1 MEKPAKSKQ
10 GIFSGMILIWIF
22 FVCESGLSSQQRP
35 QIDPF
40 YVQLLEKAQ
49 KSFLAKNYE
58 EAIRQLEIAAFGLAQ
73 DKVLQAKAYVY
84 LGLSHFYLKDIK
96 KSEKFLRQA
105 ADIMGDEGF
114 ASLAI
119 QESSLPDLEKL
130 LVFFNIKPAQPPQP
144 AEATPHQQQEKQGK
158 PPPLQANPGPPQK
171 TQKTVEKEPAK
182 NAQKEPAKATPI
194 TLDNIKEGDIVP
206 LEMVDTLP
214 VVIKRVQADYP
225 AAARSFRIEGTII
238 VNALISEKGAV
249 IKTEI
254 IKGIKGAF
262 GFNQSAQSAVH
273 QWKFEPASIKG
284 IKVKVWMPIA
294 IVFKKQE

>member
-10 GIFSGMILIWIF
+10 RIFLGMILIWIF

-73 DKVLQAKAYVY
+73 DKALQAKAYVY

-105 ADIMGDEGF
+105 QDIMGDEGF

-130 LVFFNIKPAQPPQP
+130 LVFFNIKPADQP

-158 PPPLQANPGPPQK
+158 LPLLQANPGPPQK
-171 TQKTVEKEPAK
+171 TQKNEEKEPAK

-214 VVIKRVQADYP
+214 VVIKRVKADYP
-225 AAARSFRIEGTII
+225 AAARSFRIEGTVI

-284 IKVKVWMPIA
+284 IKVKVWMPVA